1 LLHEG
6 VVVRV
11 VIGAFG
17 AIARMGILELLRQ
30 EGFDVVAEQA
40 PGAPARPILDRL
52 TEARPDAV
60 LLDLDDQECLRIA
73 AWIASSFPS
82 VTVVACSADAPA
94 MRVFPPFHR
103 GESYELPLDRDRL
116 VQAVRG

>member
-1 LLHEG
+1 M
-6 VVVRV
+6 RV

-17 AIARMGILELLRQ
+17 AIARIGILDLLGE

-40 PGAPARPILDRL
+40 PGATIIDRL
-52 TEARPDAV
+52 TEARADAV
-60 LLDLDDQECLRIA
+60 LLDLDDEECLPMA
-73 AWIASSFPS
+73 LWIASSFPA
-82 VTVVACSADAPA
+82 VTVVACSADVPA

-103 GESYELPLDRDRL
+103 GEYYELPLDRDKL

>member
-1 LLHEG
+1 MLQRLDDRRAALG
-6 VVVRV
+6 QRPS
-11 VIGAFG
+11 
-17 AIARMGILELLRQ
+17 ILVQ
-30 EGFDVVAEQA
+30 
-40 PGAPARPILDRL
+40 DRL

-60 LLDLDDQECLRIA
+60 LLDLDDEECLRVA

-82 VTVVACSADAPA
+82 VTVVACSADEPA